1 MALRPVTYLKQTVSV
16 AVAAAALLAA
26 VAAPSPV
33 DAQTT
38 RQGQDARRGPDWY
51 FVGGAATG
59 EAGGF
64 GGRFPRH
71 ASLVDY
77 SGGFAPMTGEFGLSV
92 GDDRPA
98 RHEFVLVWSDRSGS
112 DRLGLATG
120 QSLSITL
127 PRDSYTFLVN
137 RSIEV
142 DLGTAIT
149 PHVMAGLGLT
159 YQVPGAEGANGGVGT
174 DDWRPA
180 FQVGVGAS
188 YDVTDRFA
196 ITARLRAFYLGADR
210 MGDGAAAD
218 DQFSQDFFVGARIRF

>member
-1 MALRPVTYLKQTVSV
+1 MALRPVTCWNQRMSV
-16 AVAAAALLAA
+16 AVGAAALLAA
-26 VAAPSPV
+26 LVAPSSV

-38 RQGQDARRGPDWY
+38 RQGQEARRGPDWY
-51 FVGGAATG
+51 FVGGAASG
-59 EAGGF
+59 EPGGF
-64 GGRFPRH
+64 EGPSPRH
-71 ASLVDY
+71 GAPVGY
-77 SGGFAPMTGEFGLSV
+77 SGGFAPMIGGFGLSV

-98 RHEFVLVWSDRSGS
+98 RHEFVLVLSNRPGADRV
-112 DRLGLATG
+112 GLAAG

-149 PHVMAGLGLT
+149 PHFMAGLGLT
-159 YQVPGAEGANGGVGT
+159 YQVPGTDGDNGGVGA

-188 YDVTDRFA
+188 YDVTDQFA
-196 ITARLRAFYLGADR
+196 ITARLRAFYLGAER
-210 MGDGAAAD
+210 LGDGGAAD